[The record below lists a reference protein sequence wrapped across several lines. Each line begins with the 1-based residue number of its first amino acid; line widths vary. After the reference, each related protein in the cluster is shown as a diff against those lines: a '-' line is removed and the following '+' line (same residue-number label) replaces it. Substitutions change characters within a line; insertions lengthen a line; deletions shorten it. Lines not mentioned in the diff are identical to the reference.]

1 VCSYLLQPVVPEPP
15 KPKSAYDF
23 PIVPPGP
30 FVKPANPRKRK
41 NTSDYERK
49 REAQREAEALA
60 ATAIADAPAAHAVA
74 QATIATTSIPTAAD
88 GAAARVVE
96 VPAVPA
102 ALAAIV
108 DDDSNDAEEEEVL
121 ETEDDD
127 DDEEDDDDDDSDDGD
142 ADVDLLAASKAANE
156 FTVNLLNVQGTK
168 VVAGEAHFIKL
179 DKGAPNVF
187 NSNSHIASTLLYL
200 SNIFCL

>member
-1 VCSYLLQPVVPEPP
+1 M
-15 KPKSAYDF
+15 
-23 PIVPPGP
+23 PPGP

-60 ATAIADAPAAHAVA
+60 ATAIAEAPAAHAVA
-74 QATIATTSIPTAAD
+74 QATIATTSIPTAADGAAAD

-108 DDDSNDAEEEEVL
+108 DDDSNDAEEEEEEVV
-121 ETEDDD
+121 EEEDDD
-127 DDEEDDDDDDSDDGD
+127 DDEEDDDDDDHEDDGD

-156 FTVNLLNVQGTK
+156 FTINVLNVQGTK

-187 NSNSHIASTLLYL
+187 NSNSHVARHPLLSL